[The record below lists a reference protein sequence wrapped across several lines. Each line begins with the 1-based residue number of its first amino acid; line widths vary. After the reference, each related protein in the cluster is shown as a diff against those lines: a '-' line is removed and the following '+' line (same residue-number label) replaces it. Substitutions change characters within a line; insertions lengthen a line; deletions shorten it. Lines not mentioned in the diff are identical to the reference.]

1 MLGFAIIIFA
11 VAVLFGALALSIYR
25 GNVKLIHDYHYK
37 KVTDVEGYTKA
48 FGKALSPISIGS
60 FLSGAI
66 SLFGES
72 DALAFASVGF
82 LVTGIA
88 VSLVLIVIVQ
98 KKYNGG
104 MF

>member
-1 MLGFAIIIFA
+1 MVVFSIITFF

-60 FLSGAI
+60 FLSGVV

-72 DALAFASVGF
+72 DTIAMVAVGS
-82 LVTGIA
+82 LMAGIA
-88 VSLVLIVIVQ
+88 VGIVLIVIVQ